1 MKTISDIMTKAVVTV
16 RPETPI
22 VEAANI
28 LLKHGFNG
36 LPVVDDTKH
45 LVGIVTEYDFIL
57 KKNSLHLLTL
67 IRIFNDLDVFKK
79 DSAPVKDD
87 LKKLLDM
94 KVGDIMNTDPLTL
107 PSNSSIEDAVKTFEE
122 HHRVNPVI
130 ITAADKT
137 LMGVVS
143 RHDVLKFLAD
153 GDVRNMYPRPGQNID
168 EQADQFVK
176 NLEHR
181 FVLVSKSRAHW
192 WLIASVLCAMIGFA
206 IAWLLIL
213 RVNF

>member
-1 MKTISDIMTKAVVTV
+1 MTRDVVGV
-16 RPETPI
+16 HPETSI
-22 VEAANI
+22 IEAANL

-36 LPVVDDTKH
+36 LPVVDSTNH
-45 LVGIVTEYDFIL
+45 VVGIVTEYDFIL

-107 PSNSSIEDAVKTFEE
+107 PSTSSIEDAVNAFEE
-122 HHRVNPVI
+122 HHRVNPIV

-143 RHDVLKFLAD
+143 RHDLLKFLGD
-153 GDVRNMYPRPGQNID
+153 GDPRNMYPRPGQNIED
-168 EQADQFVK
+168 QANQFVQ
-176 NLEHR
+176 NLDKR
-181 FVLVSKSRAHW
+181 FLLVSKSRTHW
-192 WLIASVLCAMIGFA
+192 WLIASILFAIIGFS

>member
-1 MKTISDIMTKAVVTV
+1 MTREVVTV

-22 VEAANI
+22 IQAANL

-36 LPVVDDTKH
+36 LPVVDTTGH

-57 KKNSLHLLTL
+57 KKNSIHLLTL

-79 DSAPVKDD
+79 DSAPVKED

-94 KVGDIMNTDPLTL
+94 KVGEIMNTDPLTA
-107 PSNSSIEDAVKTFEE
+107 PSTSSVEEVVNVFEQ
-122 HHRVNPVI
+122 HHRVNPI
-130 ITAADKT
+130 IVTTTART

-143 RHDVLKFLAD
+143 RHDVLKFLGD
-153 GDVRNMYPRPGQNID
+153 GDIRNVYPRPGQTID
-168 EQADQFVK
+168 QQANDFIK
-176 NLEHR
+176 NLENR
-181 FVLVSKSRAHW
+181 FVLVSKSRTRW
-192 WLIASVLCAMIGFA
+192 WLIASILFAVIGFS